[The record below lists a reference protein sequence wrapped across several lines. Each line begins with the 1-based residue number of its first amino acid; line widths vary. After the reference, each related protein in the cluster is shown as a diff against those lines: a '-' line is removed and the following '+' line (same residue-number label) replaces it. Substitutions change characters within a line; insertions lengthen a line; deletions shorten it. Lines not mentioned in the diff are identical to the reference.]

1 MPPNTYRV
9 VIVDDEPLARR
20 GVRARLRGE
29 PDFVV
34 VGECASG
41 EEAVETIASTVPD
54 LVFLDIEMP
63 GMNGFDVVAGVGAT
77 MPPVIFLTA
86 YAQYAVP
93 AFDIAAVDYLLKPL
107 DRDRLARALDRA
119 RWLIK
124 ARSTQGPIAADAAR
138 VPPLERFWVKTHT
151 GVVLVP
157 VDEVDW
163 IAAEGDYARLHT
175 RDRSYLVSDSL
186 TSLEGRLPPTFVRIH
201 RSTIVNHTRVME
213 VRPHGA
219 LDHDVRLNTG
229 TELRLSRTYYR
240 RLIARVRI

>member
-1 MPPNTYRV
+1 VTYRV
-9 VIVDDEPLARR
+9 VVVDDEPLARR
-20 GVRARLRGE
+20 GVRARLRSE

-34 VGECASG
+34 VGDCGSG
-41 EEAVETIASTVPD
+41 EDAVEAIAAAAPD

-63 GMNGFDVVAGVGAT
+63 GMGGFDVVSKVGIA

-107 DRDRLARALDRA
+107 DRDRLARALERA
-119 RWLIK
+119 RWTIQARK
-124 ARSTQGPIAADAAR
+124 AHAAHASSDKPARSE
-138 VPPLERFWVKTHT
+138 PLERFWVRTRT

-163 IAAEGDYARLHT
+163 IAAEGDYARLHAGS
-175 RDRSYLVSDSL
+175 RSYLVPDSL
-186 TSLEGRLPPTFVRIH
+186 ASLEERLPPTFVRMH
-201 RSTIVNHTRVME
+201 RSTIVNHTRVIE

-219 LDHDVRLNTG
+219 MDHQVRLKSG
-229 TELRLSRTYYR
+229 VELKLSRTYYR
-240 RLIARVRI
+240 RLKSVVRSP